1 MADFKR
7 TAAAAAAICVMI
19 MSFAGCSD
27 VGGDSRGN
35 SSDTVSSAAS
45 GSTSDEVPATE
56 PETAPPAEDKRVH
69 FIAAGDNLIHY
80 SVFKAAEANAGPGE
94 RYDFGPIYENMR
106 YIIESADVAIINQE
120 NIISESNPVRGAD
133 GGAPQDS
140 A

>member
-45 GSTSDEVPATE
+45 GSTSDEAPATE

-80 SVFKAAEANAGPGE
+80 SVFKNAEKACGRWRCIRFPTAL
-94 RYDFGPIYENMR
+94 
-106 YIIESADVAIINQE
+106 
-120 NIISESNPVRGAD
+120 
-133 GGAPQDS
+133 
-140 A
+140 